1 MLRRSEGQNTKLW
14 HSIRAACDC
23 LPRHGIVRAALF
35 GGAHELSF
43 HDSLKVISN
52 VLQSFAPKKKEM
64 DMARNDLEKLSLDEL
79 RKLRKDVEKAIA
91 SFQDRK
97 KAEARKKLEEVAR
110 DFGFSL
116 NEITETAPVRK
127 RKPAEP
133 KYANPENPSQ
143 TWTGRGRKP
152 GWMVA
157 ALKRGLSLDEM
168 KIGR

>member
-1 MLRRSEGQNTKLW
+1 
-14 HSIRAACDC
+14 
-23 LPRHGIVRAALF
+23 
-35 GGAHELSF
+35 
-43 HDSLKVISN
+43 
-52 VLQSFAPKKKEM
+52 M